1 MTGDATAS
9 ANEPFVVHASA
20 PVRTADVGG
29 WTDTWFA
36 GTGLVC
42 NIAIEHRAE
51 VSVQVDPVGD
61 RQVRL
66 GLEMT
71 GEDYTFTPDAPP
83 GRHPII
89 EGAIVALAP
98 RGACT
103 VHIADSIEAG
113 SGLGTSATVMVA
125 LVAALTVAGG
135 GVVEPGGVAA
145 AAHRFETATGKQS
158 GVQDHWAAAFGGVS
172 LLRVDYPRVERAAI
186 GLPQALVEHLDRRL
200 HTVWFGQPHASSA
213 LHEEVIARLETI
225 GAPIALEQIRTA
237 AAAAAESL
245 ERGDLAGYGAALTAN
260 HEAIRLLHAGLVST
274 DSDELAEL
282 ARAHG
287 ARGWKVNGAGGSG
300 GSMVVLGPDE
310 PAADE
315 ALRAAIDA
323 RPGWARIVAPIAA
336 SGVTARRVGEREAS
350 RR

>member
-9 ANEPFVVHASA
+9 ADESFVVHASA

-51 VSVQVDPVGD
+51 VWVRVDPVGD

-66 GLEMT
+66 GLDMT
-71 GEDYTFTPDAPP
+71 GEDYTFPPDAAP

-135 GVVEPGGVAA
+135 GSAEPGAVAA

-158 GVQDHWAAAFGGVS
+158 GVQDHWAAAFGGVN
-172 LLRVDYPRVERAAI
+172 LLRVDYPRVERATV
-186 GLPQALVEHLDRRL
+186 GCRPTVVEHLDRRL

-213 LHEEVIARLETI
+213 LHEEVIARLETV
-225 GAPIALEQIRTA
+225 GAPIALEQIRA
-237 AAAAAESL
+237 AAPAAAESL
-245 ERGDLAGYGAALTAN
+245 RRGDLAGYGAALTAN
-260 HEAIRLLHAGLVST
+260 HEAIRLLHAGLVSA
-274 DSDELAEL
+274 DSDELSALAE
-282 ARAHG
+282 AHG
-287 ARGWKVNGAGGSG
+287 ALGWKVNGAGGSG
-300 GSMVVLGPDE
+300 GSMAVLGPDD

-323 RPGWARIVAPIAA
+323 RRGWARIVAPVAGT
-336 SGVTARRVGEREAS
+336 GVIARRVGSFEAS
-350 RR
+350 RP